1 MEKTIEKRQ
10 VEIMLIELIEIKAI
24 DVETEGGFKTYW
36 KVHVDNIYV
45 SGSIQIT
52 HENAIKYFNA
62 ICKLNGKTN
71 EENIIKKSIIKKQ

>member
-10 VEIMLIELIEIKAI
+10 VEIMLIELIEVKSIDIDTESGFSNHWKIKI
-24 DVETEGGFKTYW
+24 DNNFVA
-36 KVHVDNIYV
+36 
-45 SGSIQIT
+45 GSVQLT
-52 HENAIKYFNA
+52 HEKAIKYFNA